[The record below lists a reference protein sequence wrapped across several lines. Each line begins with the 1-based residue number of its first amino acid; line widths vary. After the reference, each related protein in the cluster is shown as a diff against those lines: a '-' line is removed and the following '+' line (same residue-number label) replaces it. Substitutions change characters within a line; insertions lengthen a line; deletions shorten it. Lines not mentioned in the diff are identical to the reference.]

1 MYEKFLRERLY
12 KLRLDNNVSA
22 REMSL
27 SLGQNANYINSIEN
41 GKSLPSMPVFFYIC
55 EYLKITPKEFFD
67 IETKAPSQLNSL
79 IDDLKK
85 LDSKQL
91 ETLSAF
97 VNTMINK

>member
-1 MYEKFLRERLY
+1 LYENEFRERLI
-12 KLRLDNNVSA
+12 KLRLGKKVSA

-27 SLGQNANYINSIEN
+27 SIGQNESYINTIEN

-55 EYLKITPKEFFD
+55 EYLKISPKEFFD
-67 IETKAPSQLNSL
+67 TESKAPSQLNSL
-79 IDDLKK
+79 VEDLKK